1 MRRRN
6 VLVAAGASMAALSGC
21 LGGDTE
27 YKISEASI
35 DSGDP
40 AVSLSVEVIDPE
52 IRIGDPGALEITLGA
67 GETSVQIRARGVLP
81 FGLTALRLDAESNGL
96 LKVLLHSPAYDKS
109 SLVEVS
115 GGSISVDSS
124 RLTDELGPGESV
136 TERYTVRVDDVST
149 GGSYSVGGY
158 FFDHD
163 YLVSYRSSDEPW
175 TQLTPGGGVSIEAL
189 SGLL

>member
-35 DSGDP
+35 DAGDP

-67 GETSVQIRARGVLP
+67 GETSVQIRVRGVLP
-81 FGLTALRLDAESNGL
+81 FGLAALRLDAGQN
-96 LKVLLHSPAYDKS
+96 VLLHSAAYEDT

-115 GGSISVDSS
+115 GSGISVDDK

-136 TERYTVRVDDVST
+136 TERYTVRVDDVYT
-149 GGSYSVGGY
+149 DGTYSVGGY
-158 FFDHD
+158 FHDHEH
-163 YLVSYRSSDEPW
+163 LVSYRPSDEPW
-175 TQLTPGGGVSIEAL
+175 TQLTPGGGVSIETI
-189 SGLL
+189 STLL

>member
-1 MRRRN
+1 MRRRH

-35 DSGDP
+35 DSGDS
-40 AVSLSVEVIDPE
+40 AVSLSVEVTDPE

-81 FGLTALRLDAESNGL
+81 FGLAALRLDAER
-96 LKVLLHSPAYDKS
+96 KVLLHSAAYNDT

-115 GGSISVDSS
+115 DGGISVDDR

-136 TERYTVRVDDVST
+136 TERYTVRVDDVFT
-149 GGSYSVGGY
+149 DGSYSVGRY
-158 FFDHD
+158 FRE
-163 YLVSYRSSDEPW
+163 YLMSYRSSDEPW
-175 TQLTPGGGVSIEAL
+175 TQLTPGGGVSIETL